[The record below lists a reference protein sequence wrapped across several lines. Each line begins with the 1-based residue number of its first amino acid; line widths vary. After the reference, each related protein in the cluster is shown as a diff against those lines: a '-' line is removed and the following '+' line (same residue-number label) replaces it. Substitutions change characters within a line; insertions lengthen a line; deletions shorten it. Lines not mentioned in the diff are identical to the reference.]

1 MEGDRVYVALLHY
14 PMYNKRME
22 IVATSIT
29 NLDLHDI
36 ARACRTFQVK
46 RFLWC
51 IRLKGSSS

>member
-29 NLDLHDI
+29 NLDLHDR

-46 RFLWC
+46 RFFVVHPA
-51 IRLKGSSS
+51 KGQQ